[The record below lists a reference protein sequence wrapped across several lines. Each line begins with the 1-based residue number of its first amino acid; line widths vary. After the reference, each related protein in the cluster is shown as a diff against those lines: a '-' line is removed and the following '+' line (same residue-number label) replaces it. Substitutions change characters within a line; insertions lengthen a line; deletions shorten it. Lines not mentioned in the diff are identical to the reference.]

1 MAVDLA
7 TLRARLDLPQ
17 SVIPDDELQEI
28 LDACEEMQ
36 NARVTPPGI
45 PSASLDRALIRRV
58 GREVSAKNMPLGA
71 GNSEFGQ
78 TFVPWND
85 PILMA
90 LEADHLLGGF
100 A

>member
-28 LDACEEMQ
+28 LDACVEMQ
-36 NARVTPPGI
+36 YARTIALV

-58 GREVSAKNMPLGA
+58 GREVSAKGMPLGA

-85 PILMA
+85 PILTA
-90 LEADHLLGGF
+90 LEADQLLGGF

>member
-1 MAVDLA
+1 VAVDLA

-28 LDACEEMQ
+28 LDACTLVQ
-36 NARVTPPGI
+36 AQHISATTPPD
-45 PSASLDRALIRRV
+45 AANDRALIRRV
-58 GREVSAKNMPLGA
+58 GREVSAKGMPMGA

-85 PILMA
+85 PILTA
-90 LEADHLLGGF
+90 LEIPYLRGGF